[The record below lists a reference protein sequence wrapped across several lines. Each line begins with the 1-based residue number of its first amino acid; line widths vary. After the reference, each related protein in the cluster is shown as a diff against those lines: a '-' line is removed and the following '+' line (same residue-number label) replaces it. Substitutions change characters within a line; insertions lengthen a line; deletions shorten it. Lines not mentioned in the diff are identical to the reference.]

1 MAAQRFIVTHW
12 TERLESSRP
21 AVVMLMLF
29 GVGLWIAHGW
39 AMCRYPLGNDP
50 AIFQYHGWALTVG
63 EVPYRDALE
72 FNSPGIIFLHW
83 TVGALAGFSDGVFLL
98 FTLLVSTLAAWTPLI
113 NKHLHRNPSAWLAA
127 MVATLWAYGAITPWD
142 RGQRELFQGIF
153 LLAAF
158 GLGVWVQKSH
168 SDQVRRGCHVG
179 IGVLMG
185 AAVTIK
191 ITIAALIVPIVVVWL
206 TAERL
211 RNQRPLKHC
220 FATAGW
226 IMLGVGFPVAAIL
239 LWIQTIG
246 AWDGFWWTQWQ
257 YLPIHRDQIAVSLP
271 EAMSKPLPWVVLLTG
286 ISALAV
292 TFIQRSNK
300 LFSLLILGS
309 ALVGSV
315 ALYLLQGKGWTYH
328 LHIALPLL
336 GLTVGLLVQHSL
348 PPNGCTARLA
358 VWLGSL
364 AVLVVVAGNTHYDHR
379 EGLVRGEHVG
389 SHWNYP
395 AHQQVATLLQSEG
408 APSDRVLVNNDEQQ
422 LLAMAQRR
430 SATWCMYGFLCS
442 ESQPKPFL
450 ASLGLQRAAQVND
463 RAPDW
468 VVWNDRPYRP
478 ALDELSANPLIE
490 AWITRRCSLRTT
502 IPPYR
507 VWRCTELP

>member
-1 MAAQRFIVTHW
+1 MTTERFIVIYW
-12 TERLESSRP
+12 TQRLVSNRP
-21 AVVMLMLF
+21 FLVTMMLC

-39 AMCRYPLGNDP
+39 AMLRYPLGNDP

-83 TVGALAGFSDGVFLL
+83 IVGVLMGFSDRVFLL
-98 FTLLVSTLAAWTPLI
+98 FTLFVSTVAAWGPLVE
-113 NKHLHRNPSAWLAA
+113 KHLKRNPSAWLAA
-127 MVATLWAYGAITPWD
+127 MVTTLWAYGAITPWD

-153 LLAAF
+153 LLSTF
-158 GLGVWVQKSH
+158 GLGVWIQESIK
-168 SDQVRRGCHVG
+168 DRVRRG
-179 IGVLMG
+179 VLLGMGCLLG

-191 ITIAALIVPIVVVWL
+191 ITIAVLLVPLVVVWFA
-206 TAERL
+206 AERL
-211 RNQRPLKHC
+211 WNQRPLKQC

-239 LWIQTIG
+239 LWVQTIG
-246 AWDGFWWTQWQ
+246 AWDGFWQTQWQ
-257 YLPIHRDQIAVSLP
+257 YLPIHRGQIGVSLP
-271 EAMSKPLPWVVLLTG
+271 NAMSHTLPWIVLLVGASALGIAFIRRSDKPL
-286 ISALAV
+286 
-292 TFIQRSNK
+292 
-300 LFSLLILGS
+300 SLLVLGT
-309 ALVGSV
+309 ALVGLV

-336 GLTVGLLVQHSL
+336 GLTVGLVVHHGL
-348 PPNGCTARLA
+348 PASGTLARLIP
-358 VWLGSL
+358 WLGSI
-364 AVLVVVAGNTHYDHR
+364 AVLIVVAGNTHYDHGN
-379 EGLVRGEHVG
+379 GLVRGEHVG
-389 SHWNYP
+389 NHWNYSS
-395 AHQQVATLLQSEG
+395 HQQVATLLQSEG

-430 SATWCMYGFLCS
+430 SATSCMYGFLCS
-442 ESQPKPFL
+442 ESQPDPFL

-463 RAPDW
+463 RAPSW
-468 VVWNDRPYRP
+468 VVWNDQPYQP

-507 VWRCTELP
+507 VWRCAELP